1 MTLTELAREL
11 KKLIDFDYM
20 TLHKNWCQKPVICL
34 WKGKPRYMHGNDNG
48 GWQRILGISDLV
60 GFLDAKSFIGLD
72 VSEYKTEDGII
83 DFSRCIVE
91 VTNDMET

>member
-1 MTLTELAREL
+1 MTLFEFAHEL

-20 TLHKNWCQKPVICL
+20 TLHKNWCQKPVIFL
-34 WKGKPRYMHGNDNG
+34 WKGKPRYMRGGDNA
-48 GWQRILGISDLV
+48 GWQRILG
-60 GFLDAKSFIGLD
+60 KSNSVCFIDSMAVIGLD

-91 VTNDMET
+91 VLK